1 MTKAKKKER
10 EASNQHFLRQ
20 GTTTGCENERL
31 LQSYIQPKRSLERKR
46 YVGGK
51 SVKERERG
59 KKERQRERE
68 NTLPFFN
75 PRCIVTYKKL
85 RARNA

>member
-10 EASNQHFLRQ
+10 SNQHFLRQ

-51 SVKERERG
+51 SGKERERER
-59 KKERQRERE
+59 KEREAERE
-68 NTLPFFN
+68 GKHSPLF
-75 PRCIVTYKKL
+75 
-85 RARNA
+85 